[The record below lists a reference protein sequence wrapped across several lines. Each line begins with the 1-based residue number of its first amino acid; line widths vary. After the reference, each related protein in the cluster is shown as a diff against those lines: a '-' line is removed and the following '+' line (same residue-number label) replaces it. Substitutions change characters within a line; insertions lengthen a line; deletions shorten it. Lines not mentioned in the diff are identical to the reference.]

1 MLRRITLLRQR
12 RLLLAGLRH
21 GQLPTRVRRP
31 SPERS
36 LSPSLSQRR
45 ATAALVAAADSCSR
59 FNQPAV
65 SVGKPCDRNA
75 REEPPSL
82 QSSPSSSRGART
94 SKHSRSKSA
103 AASKRTTVERRAD
116 RLAKLRSAERALQVG
131 ICMVF
136 SCSARA

>member
-1 MLRRITLLRQR
+1 MQR

-65 SVGKPCDRNA
+65 PVGKPCEHIIRD
-75 REEPPSL
+75 EPPSL
-82 QSSPSSSRGART
+82 QSSPSSSRTAR
-94 SKHSRSKSA
+94 SSRHPRSKSVA
-103 AASKRTTVERRAD
+103 ANKRTTVGRRAD
-116 RLAKLRSAERALQVG
+116 RLAKLQSAERALQVG
-131 ICMVF
+131 FCVVC
-136 SCSARA
+136 SCSACA

>member
-1 MLRRITLLRQR
+1 MQR

-65 SVGKPCDRNA
+65 PVGKSCERNV
-75 REEPPSL
+75 RDEPPSL
-82 QSSPSSSRGART
+82 QSSPSSSRTARN
-94 SKHSRSKSA
+94 SRHSRSKSVA
-103 AASKRTTVERRAD
+103 ANKRTTVERRAD
-116 RLAKLRSAERALQVG
+116 RLAKLQSAERALQVRF
-131 ICMVF
+131 CCVVF
-136 SCSARA
+136 CCSARA